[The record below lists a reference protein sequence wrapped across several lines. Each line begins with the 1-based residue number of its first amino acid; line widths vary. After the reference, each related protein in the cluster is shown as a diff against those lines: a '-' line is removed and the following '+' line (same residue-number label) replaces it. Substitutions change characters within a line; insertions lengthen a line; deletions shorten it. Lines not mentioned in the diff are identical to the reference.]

1 MRIDVLTLFPEIFAP
16 LFASIP
22 ARAQSAGIVRVEL
35 HNLRNWGRGRHRQ
48 VDDVPFG
55 GGPGMV
61 IQAEPLANAI
71 RDIAAQEEDT
81 PPHVIYLTPQ
91 GTTLTQAVAEELARR
106 PRLLLICGHYEGI
119 DDRIRESMVHQEISI
134 GDYVLSGGEL
144 PAMVLADAVIR
155 LQPGAIDAESVA
167 MESFTTGLLDHPHYS
182 RPAVFEGVSIPE
194 VLLSGHHGRIEEWRR
209 QQALLNTARRRP
221 DLLKGRQLSH
231 KDRKLLQEAGFEPE
245 NLLQGS

>member
-1 MRIDVLTLFPEIFAP
+1 MRIDVLTPFPEIFAP

-22 ARAQSAGIVRVEL
+22 ARAQAAGIVRVEL

-71 RDIAAQEEDT
+71 RDISGRDQT

-91 GTTLTQAVAEELARR
+91 GTPLTQAVAEELARR
-106 PRLLLICGHYEGI
+106 PRLLLVCGHYEGI
-119 DDRIRESMVHQEISI
+119 DDRIRDTMVHQEISI

-194 VLLSGHHGRIEEWRR
+194 VLLSGHHGRIQEWRR

-221 DLLKGRQLSH
+221 DLLAGRPLSGQ
-231 KDRKLLQEAGFEPE
+231 DRKLLQEAGFEPD

>member
-22 ARAQSAGIVRVEL
+22 ARAQASGIVRVEL
-35 HNLRNWGRGRHRQ
+35 HNLRAWGRGRHRQ

-61 IQAEPLANAI
+61 IQAEPLAAAI
-71 RDIAAQEEDT
+71 RDISAQAEA
-81 PPHVIYLTPQ
+81 PPRVIYLTPQ
-91 GTTLTQAVAEELARR
+91 GTPLTQAIAEELARQ
-106 PRLLLICGHYEGI
+106 PRLLLVCGHYEGI
-119 DDRIRESMVHQEISI
+119 DDRIRETLVDQEISI

-167 MESFTTGLLDHPHYS
+167 RESFSTGLLDHPHYS
-182 RPAVFEGVSIPE
+182 RPATFEGRSIPD
-194 VLLSGHHGRIEEWRR
+194 VLLSGHHGRIEDWRR

-221 DLLKGRQLSH
+221 DLLKGRELSR
-231 KDRKLLQEAGFEPE
+231 KDRTLLREAGFEPDD
-245 NLLQGS
+245 LLRGS

>member
-1 MRIDVLTLFPEIFAP
+1 MRIDILTLFPEIFAP

-22 ARAQSAGIVRVEL
+22 ARAQAAGIVRVEL

-61 IQAEPLANAI
+61 IQAEPLANAL
-71 RDIAAQEEDT
+71 RDLAARDES
-81 PPHVIYLTPQ
+81 PPHVIYLSPQ
-91 GTTLTQAVAEELARR
+91 GTRLTQAVAEELARR

-119 DDRIRESMVHQEISI
+119 DDRIRETMVHQEISV

-182 RPAVFEGVSIPE
+182 RPAVFEGLSIPE
-194 VLLSGHHGRIEEWRR
+194 VLLSGHHGRIQEWRR

-221 DLLKGRQLSH
+221 DLLRGRELST
-231 KDRKLLQEAGFEPE
+231 KDRRMLQEAGFEPE
-245 NLLQGS
+245 NLLRGT

>member
-22 ARAQSAGIVRVEL
+22 ARAQAAGIVRVEL

-61 IQAEPLANAI
+61 IQAEPLANAL
-71 RDIAAQEEDT
+71 RDISACDAA

-91 GTTLTQAVAEELARR
+91 GTPLTQAVAEELARL

-119 DDRIRESMVHQEISI
+119 DDRIRETMVDREISI

-221 DLLKGRQLSH
+221 DLLKGRQLSG
-231 KDRKLLQEAGFEPE
+231 KDRKLLQEAGFEPD